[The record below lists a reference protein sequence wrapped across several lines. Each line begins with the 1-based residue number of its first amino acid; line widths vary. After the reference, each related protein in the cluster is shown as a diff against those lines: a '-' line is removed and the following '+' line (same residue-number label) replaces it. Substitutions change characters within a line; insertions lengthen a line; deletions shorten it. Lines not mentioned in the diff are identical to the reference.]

1 MLCENDNQ
9 PKGERDLQD
18 LSNSSHFISN
28 KLNELEKDRKE
39 EKKMSMT

>member
-9 PKGERDLQD
+9 PKGERHLQD

-39 EKKMSMT
+39 EKKMSVT